1 MSRYLCI
8 HGDFSLP
15 PRRDP
20 LTGELE
26 REAGAAPFR
35 NLYEQVTADCYRPNA
50 VLGNFDLM
58 SFDMAPALLD
68 WLEQRDAATYS
79 RILAA
84 DRGSAIAATFHHVIL
99 PLLSRRAKMTQVA
112 WGLEAFESHFGRK
125 SEGLWL
131 TDMAVDD
138 ETLDV
143 LAESGVKF
151 TLLSSEQIRGEMSAG
166 AGPYRVRLETGREI
180 GVFARDHA
188 LSDKIAF
195 ELNRL
200 GGAGIFAARH
210 LAPRRDEGLLLI
222 ATDGETYGH
231 CHVGEEMFLRYLL
244 RQEAS
249 NAGYQ
254 IVSLTGFWRDHPP
267 AAEAHIVSP
276 SSWSCRHGVERWQ
289 RECDCASP
297 AAWKSPLRAALVR
310 LADAADAIYEREARA
325 AGFDPWA
332 LRNGYGQVLMSRTT
346 GSAYLLG
353 HEKRA
358 LTSEAEERVLTL
370 LAAQVNRFAM
380 CNSFAFFGDQLGTLE
395 ARNVLAQAGRVTGLV
410 TQATGQDLSGDLLR
424 DLALVTD
431 PQGEHTAAELYAEIV
446 QPSGRAASGARS

>member
-1 MSRYLCI
+1 MFKYLCI

-15 PRRDP
+15 PRQDP
-20 LTGELE
+20 FTGELE

-58 SFDMAPALLD
+58 SFDVAPALLD
-68 WLEQRDAATYS
+68 WLERRDAATYS

-84 DRGSAIAATFHHVIL
+84 DRGSAMAAPYHHVIL
-99 PLLSRRAKMTQVA
+99 PLLPRRAKMTQVA

-143 LAESGVKF
+143 LAESGVEF
-151 TLLSSEQIRGEMSAG
+151 TLLSSEQIRGELSAG

-180 GVFARDHA
+180 DVFVRDHT

-195 ELNRL
+195 ELGRL
-200 GGAGIFAARH
+200 GGAGMFAARH

-254 IVSLTGFWRDHPP
+254 VVSLTGFWRNHPP
-267 AAEAHIVSP
+267 TAEVHVISP
-276 SSWSCRHGVERWQ
+276 SSWSCRHGIERWQ

-325 AGFDPWA
+325 AGLDPWV
-332 LRNGYGQVLMSRTT
+332 LRDGYGQVLMNRTT

-353 HEKRA
+353 HEKHA
-358 LTSEAEERVLTL
+358 LKRDAEERVLTL

-380 CNSFAFFGDQLGTLE
+380 FNSFAFFGDQFGTLE
-395 ARNVLAQAGRVTGLV
+395 MRNVLAHAGHVAGLIRQAI
-410 TQATGQDLSGDLLR
+410 GQDLSGDLLR
-424 DLALVTD
+424 DLSPVTD
-431 PQGEHTAAELYAEIV
+431 LQGEHTAAELYAEII
-446 QPSGRAASGARS
+446 QAQG

>member
-1 MSRYLCI
+1 MLKYLCI

-15 PRRDP
+15 PRQDP
-20 LTGELE
+20 FTGELE

-58 SFDMAPALLD
+58 SFDVAPALLD
-68 WLEQRDAATYS
+68 WLERRDAATHS

-84 DRGSAIAATFHHVIL
+84 DRGSAMAATYHHIIL
-99 PLLSRRAKMTQVA
+99 PLLPRRAKMTQVA

-125 SEGLWL
+125 SQGLWL

-151 TLLSSEQIRGEMSAG
+151 TLLSSEQILGELSAG

-180 GVFARDHA
+180 DIFVRDHA

-210 LAPRRDEGLLLI
+210 LAPRQDEGLLLI

-244 RQEAS
+244 RQEAA

-254 IVSLTGFWRDHPP
+254 VVTLPGFLRNHPP
-267 AAEAHIVSP
+267 TAEAHIISP
-276 SSWSCRHGVERWQ
+276 SSWSCSHGVERWQ

-297 AAWKSPLRAALVR
+297 AAWKSPLRAALVH
-310 LADAADAIYEREARA
+310 LADAADTIYEREMRA
-325 AGFDPWA
+325 AGLDPWV
-332 LRNGYGQVLMSRTT
+332 LRDGYGQVLMNRTT

-353 HEKRA
+353 HEKNA
-358 LTSEAEERVLTL
+358 LTRDAEERVLTL

-380 CNSFAFFGDQLGTLE
+380 FNSFAFFGDQFGTLE
-395 ARNVLAQAGRVTGLV
+395 MRNVLAHAGRVSGLIR
-410 TQATGQDLSGDLLR
+410 QATGQDLSGDLSR
-424 DLALVTD
+424 DLASVTD
-431 PQGEHTAAELYAEIV
+431 LQGEHTAAELYAEIA
-446 QPSGRAASGARS
+446 QAHG